1 MNKKLMKDKLSLIV
15 LTACALCFLTA
26 GLALAQN
33 NNWIDE
39 ITNSLAFYK
48 TTYPTTNFD
57 PYVQKLD
64 QVKDAVS
71 RGDQRTVRVEM
82 SRWFKMLRNRDH
94 GINDVAA
101 DELLNFAAMV
111 TPIQEYGISVPPPP
125 GGSQ

>member
-1 MNKKLMKDKLSLIV
+1 MKDILSLMV
-15 LTACALCFLTA
+15 MAVCALFLLTA
-26 GLALAQN
+26 GFALAQN
-33 NNWIDE
+33 SNNWVDE
-39 ITNSLAFYK
+39 IANSLTFYK

-57 PYVQKLD
+57 PYVEKLNL
-64 QVKDAVS
+64 VRDAVS

-82 SRWFKMLRNRDH
+82 TKWFKMLRNRDH

-111 TPIQEYGISVPPPP
+111 TPIQEYGISVPPAP